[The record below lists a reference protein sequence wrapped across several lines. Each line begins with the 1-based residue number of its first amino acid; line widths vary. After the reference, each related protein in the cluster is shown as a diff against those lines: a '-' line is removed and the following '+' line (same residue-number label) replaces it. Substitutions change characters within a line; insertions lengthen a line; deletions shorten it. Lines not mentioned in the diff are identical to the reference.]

1 MNRADTIAKTRRAV
15 SEILTRQGYVS
26 AIDVLL
32 HIGMLDKADYE
43 SWRRGRVPY
52 LEKVVRGNLAKVS
65 AVVRSMRAACRQYGL
80 KESWTDY
87 RKWGKGP
94 KHSLRFSKSGEPA
107 IERAYATHFVSKRL
121 ADGSKDGRKPEPQS
135 AEKAASRHI
144 ETDPER
150 LRVLAE
156 RKFQANMR
164 LRQDLK
170 FSSRPQSEIDAV
182 FHRAA
187 EEVSAA
193 VDCTECAQCCM
204 KLGPVLQDDDV
215 ARLAGRLELTPQ
227 QFRDRFLRVDDDSLV
242 FAATPCPFLVDRRCS
257 VYEDRPEDCR
267 SYPHLHKSEMVSRL
281 LSVIDNS
288 ATCPIVYEVLERV
301 RGEVKRRGR

>member
-1 MNRADTIAKTRRAV
+1 MNRADSIAKTRRAV
-15 SEILTRQGYVS
+15 FEILTRQGYVS
-26 AIDVLL
+26 AVDVLL

-52 LEKVVRGNLAKVS
+52 LEKVVRGSLAKVS
-65 AVVRSMRAACRQYGL
+65 AVVRAMSAACRQYGL

-87 RKWGKGP
+87 RTWGKGP
-94 KHSLRFSKSGEPA
+94 KRPLRFSKSGAPA

-121 ADGSKDGRKPEPQS
+121 AQTSKDGQTSEPKAS
-135 AEKAASRHI
+135 EKAASRHI
-144 ETDPER
+144 EIDPER
-150 LRVLAE
+150 LRVQAE
-156 RKFQANMR
+156 RKFRANMR

-170 FSSRPQSEIDAV
+170 FSSHPEGEIDAM
-182 FHRAA
+182 FHRAVD
-187 EEVSAA
+187 EVSAA

-204 KLGPVLQDDDV
+204 TLGPVLQDDDV

-227 QFRDRFLRVDDDSLV
+227 QFRDRFLRVDDGCLV
-242 FAATPCPFLVDRRCS
+242 FAATPCPLLVDRRCS

-301 RGEVKRRGR
+301 RREVKRRGK